1 MCLIE
6 HKHKRRHSQTQNMV
20 DFKRKFIN
28 EWREKN
34 LINYEKKQSER
45 EREDRTEPRQKQ
57 DRNPPKDIRNIR
69 KKKKQQYNDMK

>member
-34 LINYEKKQSER
+34 LINYEKKTER
-45 EREDRTEPRQKQ
+45 EPRQKQ